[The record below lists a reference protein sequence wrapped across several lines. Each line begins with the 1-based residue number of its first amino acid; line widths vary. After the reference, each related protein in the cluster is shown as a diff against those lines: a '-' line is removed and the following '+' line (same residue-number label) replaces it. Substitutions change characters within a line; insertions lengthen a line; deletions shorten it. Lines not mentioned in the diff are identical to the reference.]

1 MAAMGTRSRRR
12 RFRPTGFEEFGGY
25 MSAKVQKLEQQFIN
39 SAQNEVDSSQ
49 EGSSGIFSGISVFVN
64 GYTDPTAEQIKRIM
78 MTHGGTYQH
87 YYKRQPNCYMIATN
101 LPPAKLM
108 HLRDYV
114 VKPSWISDSVQ
125 AGRLLP
131 VQDYLLHAPDLKNG
145 QQRLNVIRYDRP
157 STSSAAAPDDTSQS
171 NDQDGWLSPE
181 NNHDEDECSEYHGEG
196 SAREEPRK
204 LNSQRF
210 KVGDPRFLEE
220 FYGRSRLHHIS
231 TASIKLRDYITQKR
245 AASNGTFCG
254 IEELKQYLESKSSR
268 EQVPLGG
275 DVVLMHIDMD
285 CFFVSVGL
293 RTRPHLK
300 GKPVAV
306 CHGKTSAS
314 AAKSSTQAGP
324 SWADSQAGSSELMS
338 RSEVA
343 SCSYEA
349 RKAGVK
355 GGMYLGQARKLCPG
369 LMAIPYE
376 FESYDEVSRLLYDIV
391 ASFTLDIEAISCDEL
406 YADVTKVL
414 REASCTPNEFAE
426 FLRKRIEEKTL
437 CTASVG
443 LGPNMLAAR
452 VANRFAKPNGHHFVD
467 SSHLLKF
474 FEAVNVKDLPGV
486 GYRLQSQ
493 LAEMGVETCKQL
505 QAVSME
511 TLKAK
516 FGMKTSSL
524 LYNYARG
531 IDSRSLQFD
540 KLRKSVSAEVNYGI
554 RFKEAP
560 DMLKFIGQLSAEVE
574 KRLTEAG
581 VQGRSITLKI
591 KVRQKDAP
599 ENPSKYMGHGLCDN
613 LTKSSHLL
621 AATSSKAVISKECW
635 SLAMQMHLVASDIR
649 GVGIQ
654 VSRLE
659 PLQPGQG
666 GGAKTM
672 LDFLTTSRLP
682 ENQSA
687 ENRSTSP
694 VAEPSTS
701 TAQVGTTNGVSE
713 PLPRAVSL
721 PAFSEIDPAV
731 LDSLPPDIKD
741 EVLTMYRESR
751 RNPLRSKDSAPSTS
765 GVKGIKSSSSN
776 HRAPQSAASTKPKAP
791 PTGKRRGRPP
801 KNAISPQKARL
812 LACHSLKEYMTKPVQ
827 AAVETFESV
836 IDSEKKMG
844 QVKALLQ
851 QWISTTND
859 TVLNSDVVAWTNV
872 LCSIV
877 QERNLEMLDVLL
889 KFFHRIVEKNGAQLW
904 QDAYMKV
911 VNTVQGEVLQ
921 VFGHFMKVPIF

>member
-39 SAQNEVDSSQ
+39 SAHNEVDSSQ
-49 EGSSGIFSGISVFVN
+49 ERSDGIFSGISVFVN
-64 GYTDPTAEQIKRIM
+64 GYTDPTAEEIKRIM

-101 LPPAKLM
+101 LPPAKLI

-125 AGRLLP
+125 AGKLLP

-145 QQRLNVIRYDRP
+145 QQKLNVIRYDKP
-157 STSSAAAPDDTSQS
+157 STSSAAAPEDTAQS
-171 NDQDGWLSPE
+171 NHQDSWLSPE
-181 NNHDEDECSEYHGEG
+181 NSHDEDECAEHHSEN

-204 LNSQRF
+204 LNSQRY

-231 TASIKLRDYITQKR
+231 TASIKLRDYISQKR
-245 AASNGTFCG
+245 AACNGTFSG

-314 AAKSSTQAGP
+314 AAKSSSQAGP
-324 SWADSQAGSSELMS
+324 SWADSQGGSSELMS

-414 REASCTPNEFAE
+414 REASCTPTEFAE
-426 FLRKRIEEKTL
+426 FLRKRIEERTL

-493 LAEMGVETCKQL
+493 LAEMGVSTCKQL

-613 LTKSSHLL
+613 LAKSSHLL
-621 AATSSKAVISKECW
+621 AATASKAVISKECW

-666 GGAKTM
+666 SGVKTM
-672 LDFLTTSRLP
+672 LDFLTTSRST
-682 ENQSA
+682 ENQST
-687 ENRSTSP
+687 ENQSTSP
-694 VAEPSTS
+694 VAGPSTS
-701 TAQVGTTNGVSE
+701 TAHVLTTNGVSE
-713 PLPRAVSL
+713 SLPRAVSL

-751 RNPLRSKDSAPSTS
+751 RNPLRSKDSAASTS
-765 GVKGIKSSSSN
+765 GVKGTKSSSSN
-776 HRAPQSAASTKPKAP
+776 HRGPQSAASTKPKAP

-827 AAVETFESV
+827 AAVEMFETV

-877 QERNLEMLDVLL
+877 HERNLEMLDVLL